1 MFAIRVEYTRWA
13 GQAEESAPQA
23 RRPRGRRPLTSMI
36 VDLPSTRFST
46 FGCGERCTP
55 SLTSLLYASDD
66 SSKYAVVESASPLA
80 SASLPQEALR
90 GCCPCA
96 FAIRSPTRRRSS
108 ATAAQLPQLTHTQ
121 SILSLLAVCCYRWF
135 PSFSGLPCQKSG
147 CSLAIH
153 RARSRLGPSARTTEP
168 SKGNWLPDFPRHRDF
183 YLRSRFFAV
192 VQDGRQ
198 ACGRRALL
206 VFARSLRVLQRVGPS
221 DGTSWPAHPRHLICM
236 TGVPLLTSP
245 NLCFCFAARARPASC
260 ARARTALCG

>member
-108 ATAAQLPQLTHTQ
+108 ATAAQLPTHTQ
-121 SILSLLAVCCYRWF
+121 SILSAGCLL
-135 PSFSGLPCQKSG
+135 L
-147 CSLAIH
+147 SLVSQFF
-153 RARSRLGPSARTTEP
+153 RSTLSQVR
-168 SKGNWLPDFPRHRDF
+168 
-183 YLRSRFFAV
+183 
-192 VQDGRQ
+192 
-198 ACGRRALL
+198 
-206 VFARSLRVLQRVGPS
+206 
-221 DGTSWPAHPRHLICM
+221 
-236 TGVPLLTSP
+236 LLTRDPPREESSGP
-245 NLCFCFAARARPASC
+245 VSAHY
-260 ARARTALCG
+260 RTL